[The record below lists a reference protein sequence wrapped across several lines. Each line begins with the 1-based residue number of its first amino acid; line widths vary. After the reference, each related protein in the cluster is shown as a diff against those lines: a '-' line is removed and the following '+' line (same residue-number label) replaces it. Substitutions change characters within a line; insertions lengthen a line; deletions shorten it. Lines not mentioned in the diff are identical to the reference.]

1 MIMKVIFFGISIFL
15 ISSVVSDIDEC
26 NRDYSEGGHF
36 AYLGADEDIQA
47 PWLAAIGVSEENY
60 DFSIICS
67 GTIITKKFVL
77 TAAHCFLHPTIKP
90 KHVRAGANN
99 IESYYA
105 VAEQKTI
112 LEVKKHPDY
121 EDYIYYFDIAII
133 KINGEFTFDSRISP
147 ICLPE
152 TSSRHPGNGLTIT
165 VQGWGQSGKGKG
177 KEVSQVNVGIRS
189 RRECD
194 DRIERFGKSSSDA
207 SGNVKKWMARLT
219 TDVLFCADATL
230 NDKTGVCIGD
240 SGGPA
245 IFRFEF
251 TQQLL
256 GMIIVLLQKI

>member
-1 MIMKVIFFGISIFL
+1 MTMIMKGIFLGISIFL
-15 ISSVVSDIDEC
+15 ISSVASDIDEC
-26 NRDYSEGGHF
+26 DRDYSEGGHF
-36 AYLGADEDIQA
+36 ANTGADEDIQA
-47 PWLAAIGVSEENY
+47 PWLAAVGVSEENY
-60 DFSIICS
+60 DFLILCS

-112 LEVKKHPDY
+112 LEVMKHPNY
-121 EDYIYYFDIAII
+121 KDYIYYFDIAII
-133 KINGEFTFDSRISP
+133 KINGEFIFNSRISP

-152 TSSRHPGNGLTIT
+152 TSSRHPGNGLEIT
-165 VQGWGQSGKGKG
+165 VQGWGQSDKGKG
-177 KEVSQVNVGIRS
+177 KELSQVNVGIRS

-194 DRIERFGKSSSDA
+194 DRLERFGKSSSDA
-207 SGNVKKWMARLT
+207 SGNVKEWMALLT

-230 NDKTGVCIGD
+230 NDKTGVCSGD

-245 IFRFEF
+245 ILRLEF
-251 TQQLL
+251 PQQF
-256 GMIIVLLQKI
+256 I